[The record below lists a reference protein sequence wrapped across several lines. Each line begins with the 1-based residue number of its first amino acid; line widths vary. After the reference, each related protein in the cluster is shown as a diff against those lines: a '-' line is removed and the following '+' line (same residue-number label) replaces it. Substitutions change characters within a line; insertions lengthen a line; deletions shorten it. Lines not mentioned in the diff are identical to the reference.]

1 MWRRGL
7 WAEDTTR
14 RHVRGACLD
23 LSVWMKRWIYVNVLL
38 SVALYHWS
46 QRVSQN
52 VIIFLWWQFFRNN
65 MMGSKVPSSLQSA
78 VCWEWLLMP
87 VEKVERIPFFFRK
100 ISSFSGQ
107 ILNNNCP
114 VLLCHLNRYP
124 EIFTLWSDLI
134 FLFMH
139 VFCSHLL
146 CVNRRRKNNL
156 SALSLPMFL

>member
-1 MWRRGL
+1 MKTGALSWRHYQ
-7 WAEDTTR
+7 TTCSR
-14 RHVRGACLD
+14 CVLGFVSVNEKMNLRQCVIVSGT
-23 LSVWMKRWIYVNVLL
+23 LSLIPEGVTKCNYFPMMTV
-38 SVALYHWS
+38 
-46 QRVSQN
+46 
-52 VIIFLWWQFFRNN
+52 FRNN

-87 VEKVERIPFFFRK
+87 VEKVERIPFFSRK